1 MFKKLTNLFIIN
13 ETKMFYC
20 KFALLNLQQNKQ
32 LVVMRMQTYAA
43 NQMRD
48 IEKFVNE
55 NGIDKKNIVDIFQSK
70 EGDFVLVYYAE

>member
-1 MFKKLTNLFIIN
+1 MFH
-13 ETKMFYC
+13 C